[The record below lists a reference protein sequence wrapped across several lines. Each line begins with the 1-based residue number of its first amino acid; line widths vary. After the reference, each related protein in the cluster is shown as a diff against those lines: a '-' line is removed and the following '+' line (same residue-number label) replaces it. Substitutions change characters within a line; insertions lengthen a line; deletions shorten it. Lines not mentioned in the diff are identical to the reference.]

1 MWPQTAGKGFS
12 FFDKLER
19 VHVAAFGNHADIALD
34 GNMRRAVALAGGGAG
49 VIAVGGR
56 IVVSVIFVPHFRA
69 PFGLIR
75 QHLLRIDDR
84 PLLRTQ
90 LLPELGGTR
99 RAHLGALT
107 AGNAL
112 FRIDMRAVSGCGHIR
127 CVEQLAGAQR
137 VAGADAAVAD
147 AEDLVLA
154 VNIRDLVHKA
164 VFLGA
169 LQDLHDLFARC
180 RARFI
185 GLDGVGRHV
194 TDGNAHVLFQMA
206 AALIAHSAG
215 PAAGAGADRILAV
228 VLIQPVRQMLQI
240 DRLLLRRDRLF
251 ERDGTLAELTF
262 HTDWM
267 RYDCY
272 VDLSGAVLG
281 AFRENW
287 LPFLGGL
294 VLVVGLSALRLSAL
308 VNDLG
313 FGIGTALYAFAA
325 GALAISAMVLPGI
338 SGSSLLMSCGLCLP
352 VIAAMK
358 DLLQFQFGQFR
369 LLAAVGLGLL
379 AGFAIAPHC
388 IRGWMRKAPGAVT
401 YAVLGMMLGSLYAI
415 IVGPTTLKVPQHAM
429 TISDFHLI
437 FTSSGS
443 RSALP

>member
-1 MWPQTAGKGFS
+1 
-12 FFDKLER
+12 
-19 VHVAAFGNHADIALD
+19 
-34 GNMRRAVALAGGGAG
+34 
-49 VIAVGGR
+49 
-56 IVVSVIFVPHFRA
+56 
-69 PFGLIR
+69 
-75 QHLLRIDDR
+75 
-84 PLLRTQ
+84 
-90 LLPELGGTR
+90 
-99 RAHLGALT
+99 
-107 AGNAL
+107 
-112 FRIDMRAVSGCGHIR
+112 MRAVSGCGHIR
-127 CVEQLAGAQR
+127 RVEQLAGAQR
-137 VAGADAAVAD
+137 VAGAD

-180 RARFI
+180 RARFV

-194 TDGNAHVLFQMA
+194 ADGNAHAHIVFQMA
-206 AALIAHSAG
+206 ASLITHSAG
-215 PAAGAGADRILAV
+215 TAAGAGAERILAV

-251 ERDGTLAELTF
+251 DRDGTLAELTF

>member
-1 MWPQTAGKGFS
+1 MLNS
-12 FFDKLER
+12 
-19 VHVAAFGNHADIALD
+19 
-34 GNMRRAVALAGGGAG
+34 
-49 VIAVGGR
+49 
-56 IVVSVIFVPHFRA
+56 
-69 PFGLIR
+69 
-75 QHLLRIDDR
+75 
-84 PLLRTQ
+84 
-90 LLPELGGTR
+90 
-99 RAHLGALT
+99 
-107 AGNAL
+107 
-112 FRIDMRAVSGCGHIR
+112 
-127 CVEQLAGAQR
+127 
-137 VAGADAAVAD
+137 
-147 AEDLVLA
+147 A

-180 RARFI
+180 RARFV

-194 TDGNAHVLFQMA
+194 ADGNVHNVHIVFQMA

-251 ERDGTLAELTF
+251 DRDGTLAELTF

-281 AFRENW
+281 AFRENR

-358 DLLQFQFGQFR
+358 DLLQFQFGQFW
-369 LLAAVGLGLL
+369 LLAAVGLGAL

-401 YAVLGMMLGSLYAI
+401 YAVLGMMLGSLCDRRRPDDTEGAAARYDNI
-415 IVGPTTLKVPQHAM
+415 
-429 TISDFHLI
+429 
-437 FTSSGS
+437 
-443 RSALP
+443 